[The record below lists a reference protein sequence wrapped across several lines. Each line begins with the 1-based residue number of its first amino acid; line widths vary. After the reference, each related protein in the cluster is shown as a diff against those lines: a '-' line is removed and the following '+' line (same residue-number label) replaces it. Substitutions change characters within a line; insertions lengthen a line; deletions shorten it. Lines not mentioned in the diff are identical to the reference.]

1 MEVSSNIA
9 DRSVPRSGGTGGEWE
24 VAQEIV
30 AEEEGAPPLPRDQ
43 EELHDIIGLYQD
55 SFPDY
60 TQLQDAD
67 YDYDAFEEYNS
78 FQGTFEDSGAAGVQ
92 NTFEYSDTFQDYN
105 EIQDTLDNTEND
117 FDDSEIVIE
126 NTNDFDDYED
136 TAGGG
141 AEVPG
146 GEAQCESS
154 AEAEAVTVVD
164 SLAFVMTGEEDAA
177 STATIVLQRVAE
189 HQDKV
194 NTMV

>member
-1 MEVSSNIA
+1 MEVWSHIA
-9 DRSVPRSGGTGGEWE
+9 DRSDPRSGGTGEEWE

-60 TQLQDAD
+60 SQLQ
-67 YDYDAFEEYNS
+67 DYDAFEEYNS
-78 FQGTFEDSGAAGVQ
+78 FQGTFEDSGGGGVQ

-146 GEAQCESS
+146 GEAECEGS
-154 AEAEAVTVVD
+154 AEAAAVTVLD
-164 SLAFVMTGEEDAA
+164 SLAFVMTGEEDTA

-194 NTMV
+194 ST

>member
-1 MEVSSNIA
+1 M
-9 DRSVPRSGGTGGEWE
+9 
-24 VAQEIV
+24 

-60 TQLQDAD
+60 TQLQDAG

-194 NTMV
+194 NTMVYSV